1 MIDTVELV
9 KTFVI
14 LLAIIDPIGNIPV
27 VMVLTGNKSDDEYRS
42 ITLKTSCAVV
52 ILLSVSFLF
61 GKYFLIFFGIKM
73 PAFELVGGVF
83 LLYVAFTMLVNS
95 KISFLYPDDA
105 EEKEHIAFMPMTFPL
120 LVGPAAMSSVIIQSH
135 NITAWQV
142 KLIFIGEF
150 ILIGIL
156 VGLTLGLSK
165 IILNNLGKTGVK
177 FITQTMGLLLGS
189 LAIGLITDAL
199 KLLLPGLS

>member
-73 PAFELVGGVF
+73 PAFELVGCVF
-83 LLYVAFTMLVNS
+83 LLYVAFTMLLNS

-105 EEKEHIAFMPMTFPL
+105 EEKENIAFMPMTFPL
-120 LVGPAAMSSVIIQSH
+120 LVGPAAMTSVIIQSH

>member
-27 VMVLTGNKSDDEYRS
+27 VMVLTGNKSDVEYRS

-83 LLYVAFTMLVNS
+83 LLYVAFTMLVNT

-105 EEKEHIAFMPMTFPL
+105 DEKENIAFMPMTFPL

-142 KLIFIGEF
+142 KLIFIGEI

-156 VGLTLGLSK
+156 VGLTLRLSK

>member
-1 MIDTVELV
+1 MIDTVELI

-105 EEKEHIAFMPMTFPL
+105 GEKEHIAFMPMTFPL

-156 VGLTLGLSK
+156 VGLILGLSK

>member
-95 KISFLYPDDA
+95 KISFLYPNDA

-189 LAIGLITDAL
+189 LAFGLITDAL

>member
-95 KISFLYPDDA
+95 KISFLYPNDA
-105 EEKEHIAFMPMTFPL
+105 EEKEHIAFMPMAFPL

>member
-14 LLAIIDPIGNIPV
+14 LLAIIDPIGIIPV

-95 KISFLYPDDA
+95 KISFLYPNDT

>member
-1 MIDTVELV
+1 MIDTIELV

-27 VMVLTGNKSDDEYRS
+27 VMVLTESKSDNEYKS
-42 ITLKTSCAVV
+42 ITLKTSCGVFV
-52 ILLSVSFLF
+52 LLSVSFLF
-61 GKYFLIFFGIKM
+61 GKYLLVFFGIKM

-95 KISFLYPDDA
+95 KTSFLYPNDA

-120 LVGPAAMSSVIIQSH
+120 LVGPAAMSSVIIQSN
-135 NITAWQV
+135 NISAWQV

-150 ILIGIL
+150 IIIGLL
-156 VGLTLGLSK
+156 VALTLRLSK
-165 IILNNLGKTGVK
+165 IILNNLGKAGIK

-189 LAIGLITDAL
+189 LAIGLIADAL

>member
-14 LLAIIDPIGNIPV
+14 LLAIIDPIGNIPI

-156 VGLTLGLSK
+156 VGLTLGLAK

>member
-14 LLAIIDPIGNIPV
+14 LLAIIDPIGNIPI

-189 LAIGLITDAL
+189 LAIGLIADAL

>member
-95 KISFLYPDDA
+95 KISFLYPNDA

>member
-42 ITLKTSCAVV
+42 IILKTSCAVV

-156 VGLTLGLSK
+156 VGLILGLSK